1 MENEIIKTK
10 KMLQKEMCQNKMLN
24 LELENLQKENKNL
37 KVKNETIMNLHR
49 TYEEKWEKTSHLH
62 KFLKE
67 FYKNCLLKAFQNGLS
82 KGFLDFFHFYFPETS
97 LEKLYENLENFHVF
111 LDPSKVNKEGFDVPL
126 IDLEV
131 SEIFECNPLEYENE
145 EIDTINKEKYQKY
158 LIKLAKDLEFTYRKP
173 NENIKKVEYFSGM
186 SPKQYMAMPLKGRL
200 RRSLSNTLEVITGNK
215 KQEFNKMFMFYNQ
228 NIIEYGNFK
237 KMMEVK
243 NPQIMNNNEYM
254 YQNENFNAEGENN
267 MQNEDMGMQN
277 QQENN
282 NYENFE

>member
-1 MENEIIKTK
+1 MENEIMKTK

-145 EIDTINKEKYQKY
+145 EMDTINKEKYQKY
-158 LIKLAKDLEFTYRKP
+158 LIKLAKDLECTYRKP
-173 NENIKKVEYFSGM
+173 NEDIKKVEYFGAM
-186 SPKQYMAMPLKGRL
+186 SPKQYLALPLKGRL
-200 RRSLSNTLEVITGNK
+200 RRSLSNTLEIITGNK

-237 KMMEVK
+237 KMMEAK
-243 NPQIMNNNEYM
+243 NPQIVNNNEYM
-254 YQNENFNAEGENN
+254 YQNENYNPEEENLQ
-267 MQNEDMGMQN
+267 QNEEMGMQN